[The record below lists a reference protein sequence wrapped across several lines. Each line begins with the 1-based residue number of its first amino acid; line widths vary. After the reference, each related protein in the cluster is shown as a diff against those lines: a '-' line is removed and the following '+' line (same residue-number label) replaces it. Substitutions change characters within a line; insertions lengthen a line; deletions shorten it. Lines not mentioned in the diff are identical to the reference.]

1 MPWMLLLKPSVIL
14 GILLTLSIAANVTLF
29 KMRDAALKHIGSVTA
44 ERDQALDAAKMCSL
58 ATANLKKA
66 ADAREKK
73 LKIALA
79 NAQKAAK
86 AAASKAQVTLQ
97 MQPSQPNDLCA
108 SALDL
113 SRSKLKERQ
122 EAQP

>member
-14 GILLTLSIAANVTLF
+14 SVLLALSLVANVTLF
-29 KMRDAALKHIGSVTA
+29 KMRDATLKHLGSVTA
-44 ERDQALDAAKMCSL
+44 ERDQAIEAGKVCSL

-66 ADAREKK
+66 SDAREKA

-79 NAQKAAK
+79 KAQTAAK
-86 AAASKAQVTLQ
+86 AAASKAQATLQ
-97 MQPSQPNDLCA
+97 IQPDKPNDLCE

-122 EAQP
+122 EAKP